1 MLKHTFLY
9 EKHINLDAKMVPF
22 AGYTMPVSYAGI
34 KQEHSAVRKRAGMFD
49 VSHMGNISFS
59 GAMAQKDLQNLTVNN
74 VEALKIG
81 DVQYSAMCNESGGML
96 DDVLV
101 YRFSEDDFQLIVNA
115 SNKEKI
121 WNWIQDKTTCSIQAN
136 FNELGILALQGPE
149 SLNIIKTAMSLD
161 LSDLKYYSCGV
172 FEFNNQSLK
181 ISRTGYTGEDGFE
194 FYGTNAQLN
203 CLWDIFIETKRVE
216 PCGLGSR
223 DTLRLEAGYSL
234 YGHELNESLN
244 PIEAGLSWIVDLA
257 TSSFIGKDAL
267 LSAQVIGVKQKV
279 VGLEILEKGIARQG
293 HEIFIDDQKVGE
305 VTSGTMTPFLNK
317 SIAMA
322 YIGTEH
328 AKLQTEV
335 KVCFKNRCKKAK
347 VVSRRF
353 YKK

>member
-1 MLKHTFLY
+1 MLKHTFLH

-22 AGYTMPVSYAGI
+22 AGYSMPVSYAGI

-74 VEALKIG
+74 VDALKIG

-101 YRFSEDDFQLIVNA
+101 YRFSEDEFQLIVNA

-121 WNWIQDKTTCSIQAN
+121 WNWIQDKTTCSIQEN

-149 SLNIIKTAMSLD
+149 SVSIIKTAMNLD

-172 FEFNNQSLK
+172 FNFNNQSLK

-203 CLWDIFIETKRVE
+203 CLWDIFTKTKRVE

-244 PIEAGLSWIVDLA
+244 PIEAGLSWIVDLT

-267 LSAQVIGVKQKV
+267 LREQAIGVKQKV

-322 YIGTEH
+322 YISTEH
-328 AKLQTEV
+328 ARLQTEV
-335 KVCFKNRCKKAK
+335 KVCFKNLCKKAR